1 MVLEE
6 HSGLLRV
13 GERAPNAL
21 GRLSKGE
28 TIALADYIGKRNVVL
43 FFYPKDF
50 TPGCT
55 KQVCSY
61 RDNYARLLGMDA
73 VVFGISYD
81 DERSHDLFAQRYGL
95 PFPLISDTT
104 GDFAR
109 AYGVTR
115 FGGSVLPAKRVTYV
129 IDKEGIVRSVSH
141 YEVFIERHVEKALET
156 LKRLAVETKI

>member
-1 MVLEE
+1 
-6 HSGLLRV
+6 
-13 GERAPNAL
+13 
-21 GRLSKGE
+21 
-28 TIALADYIGKRNVVL
+28 
-43 FFYPKDF
+43 
-50 TPGCT
+50 
-55 KQVCSY
+55 
-61 RDNYARLLGMDA
+61 MDA

-81 DERSHDLFAQRYGL
+81 DQRSHDLFAQRYGL

-104 GDFAR
+104 GDIAR

-141 YEVFIERHVEKALET
+141 YEVFIERHVEEALET